1 MLVIHRAG
9 DVLARFLLP
18 SSAPGGDH
26 SVSDEA
32 VVILN
37 HLDDLAV
44 PVGGLGGLD
53 DVEPDLGAVQPG
65 GVEDLAE
72 VDPELFGLGVETKIF
87 IFDASFTQS
96 DLAEHWLRLQNSL
109 LRLLNR
115 LHSELSHSA
124 YSGVREGKMI
134 LHLDTE
140 LAFTATKK

>member
-1 MLVIHRAG
+1 MIHGAG

-18 SSAPGGDH
+18 SSAPGGNH

-87 IFDASFTQS
+87 SF
-96 DLAEHWLRLQNSL
+96 L
-109 LRLLNR
+109 
-115 LHSELSHSA
+115 
-124 YSGVREGKMI
+124 
-134 LHLDTE
+134 
-140 LAFTATKK
+140 